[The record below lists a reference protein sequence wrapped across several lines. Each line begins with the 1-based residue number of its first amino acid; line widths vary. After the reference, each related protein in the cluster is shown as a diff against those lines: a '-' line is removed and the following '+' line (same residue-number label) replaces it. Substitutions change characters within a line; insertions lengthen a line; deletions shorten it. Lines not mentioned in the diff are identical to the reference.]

1 MPEGTVKWFN
11 IQKGYGFI
19 AQDNGPD
26 LFVHYSNINTEEL
39 DYKTVTEGDRVRF
52 EMEQSDRGPRAIGVE
67 VITDETVVAESK
79 R

>member
-19 AQDNGPD
+19 AQDNGLD
-26 LFVHYSNINTEEL
+26 LFVHYSNINTAVL

-52 EMEQSDRGPRAIGVE
+52 AMEQSDRGPRAIGVE
-67 VITDETVVAESK
+67 VITDGFMVAESK